1 VVFGDLIA
9 DFVAPLLTVALQLL
23 SVLNAAGTIFG
34 HILGARAC
42 RTASES
48 RTSSNART
56 GSNAGS
62 SGACCS
68 RTGSGRKLRRGG
80 PAAALQEVGCGAAA
94 GWSSPNSAGESRRHV
109 QEVVHLSGRRPGA
122 GGDTCACRRSCCRTS
137 ARRRSCCR
145 ARSGRRPR
153 CGARSACGPRPA
165 ATYRRRT
172 TGRGRGP
179 RPSAASSARPAT
191 SSTTASEDVILRE
204 KKDRS
209 DEYQE
214 SRYTFHVVTCDLL

>member
-9 DFVAPLLTVALQLL
+9 DFVSPLLTVALQLL
-23 SVLNAAGTIFG
+23 PVLNTAGTIVG
-34 HILGARAC
+34 QILGARAC
-42 RTASES
+42 RTASDGCA
-48 RTSSNART
+48 SSNT
-56 GSNAGS
+56 GS

-68 RTGSGRKLRRGG
+68 RTGSGRKLRGCG
-80 PAAALQEVGCGAAA
+80 PATALQEVGCGAAA
-94 GWSSPNSAGESRRHV
+94 GWSSPDSAGGSCRHV

-122 GGDTCACRRSCCRTS
+122 GGNTC
-137 ARRRSCCR
+137 ARRRSRCCTCARRGPRCR

-179 RPSAASSARPAT
+179 RPSAASAASTSAPAA
-191 SSTTASEDVILRE
+191 TTAGENVVLRE
-204 KKDRS
+204 KKDRRECQKS
-209 DEYQE
+209 CCM
-214 SRYTFHVVTCDLL
+214 FHHVVTCNLL